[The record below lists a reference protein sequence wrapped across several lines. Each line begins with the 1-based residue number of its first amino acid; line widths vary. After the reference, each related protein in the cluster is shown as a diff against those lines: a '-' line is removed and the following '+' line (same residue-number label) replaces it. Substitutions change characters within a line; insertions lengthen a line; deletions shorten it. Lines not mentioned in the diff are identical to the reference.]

1 LTEDTFDD
9 MFEVLGDRAK
19 VNPPILI
26 NRSMS
31 FTAASGASSSEQS
44 KDNMSSKNSDD
55 TDEKNNNAS
64 ESEDE
69 KPKIQKKRRTARTI
83 ANEAATQMLG
93 VFQKKWEDDKDNDII
108 ILGDEKER
116 GDKYLEILTKSQ
128 EHMGAAVDVLRI
140 IANKI

>member
-1 LTEDTFDD
+1 

-26 NRSMS
+26 NHSMS
-31 FTAASGASSSEQS
+31 FTAASGASSSERS
-44 KDNMSSKNSDD
+44 EDNMSSKNSDD

-69 KPKIQKKRRTARTI
+69 KPKIKKKSRTARTI
-83 ANEAATQMLG
+83 ANEAATQMLE

-116 GDKYLEILTKSQ
+116 DDKYLEILTKSQ